1 MQHEKMHVMEKELQQ
16 VRSSITDVC
25 NRLLDL
31 EKRLQAED
39 HSRVGDVIEAIQSIR
54 GELRC
59 MGAPAAPPTEKSL
72 QRDSAMRHAS
82 EVKSG
87 EYDMQG

>member
-1 MQHEKMHVMEKELQQ
+1 MENELQQ
-16 VRSSITDVC
+16 VRTAISDVC
-25 NRLLDL
+25 GRLLDV

-39 HSRVGDVIEAIQSIR
+39 HSRVGDVIETIQSIR
-54 GELRC
+54 GDLKC
-59 MGAPAAPPTEKSL
+59 MGAPPPPPTERSL
-72 QRDSAMRHAS
+72 QNDSALRHAS

>member
-1 MQHEKMHVMEKELQQ
+1 MGPMENELHQ
-16 VRSSITDVC
+16 VRANITDIC
-25 NRLLDL
+25 SRLLDV

-39 HSRVGDVIEAIQSIR
+39 HSRVGDIIQSIESIR
-54 GELRC
+54 AELKC
-59 MGAPAAPPTEKSL
+59 MGTSAAAPTEKSL
-72 QRDSAMRHAS
+72 QNDSALRHAS

>member
-1 MQHEKMHVMEKELQQ
+1 MENELQQ
-16 VRSSITDVC
+16 VRTAITDVC
-25 NRLLDL
+25 GRLLDV

-39 HSRVGDVIEAIQSIR
+39 HSRVGDVIETIQSIR
-54 GELRC
+54 GELNC
-59 MGAPAAPPTEKSL
+59 MGAPPRPPTEKSL
-72 QRDSAMRHAS
+72 QKDSALRHES

>member
-1 MQHEKMHVMEKELQQ
+1 MRAVENELQQ
-16 VRSSITDVC
+16 VRAVITDIC
-25 NRLLDL
+25 GRLLDV

-39 HSRVGDVIEAIQSIR
+39 HSRVGDIIQSIESIR
-54 GELRC
+54 GELKC
-59 MGAPAAPPTEKSL
+59 MGTSPAPPTEKSL
-72 QRDSAMRHAS
+72 QNDSALRHAA